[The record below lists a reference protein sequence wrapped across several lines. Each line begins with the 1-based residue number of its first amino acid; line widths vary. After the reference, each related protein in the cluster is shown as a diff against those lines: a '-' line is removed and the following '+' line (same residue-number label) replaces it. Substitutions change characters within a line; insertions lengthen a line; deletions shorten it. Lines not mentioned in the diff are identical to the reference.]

1 LDIEPEPF
9 DPLTYK
15 GVEEEEAR
23 LRENVIRWR
32 YKKDKNNNY
41 LVRIYFIY
49 NLLIFLYIFCIN
61 IYFFLIY

>member
-1 LDIEPEPF
+1 MKKKQKKKKKIYLAKLPNFLDIEPEPF

-41 LVRIYFIY
+41 MV
-49 NLLIFLYIFCIN
+49 LIH
-61 IYFFLIY
+61 